1 MKEEKHIDVAGVII
15 VIILAAL
22 PFIVLAVIGAFV

>member
-1 MKEEKHIDVAGVII
+1 MDRWII

-22 PFIVLAVIGAFV
+22 VVGWWSGIIPLPV